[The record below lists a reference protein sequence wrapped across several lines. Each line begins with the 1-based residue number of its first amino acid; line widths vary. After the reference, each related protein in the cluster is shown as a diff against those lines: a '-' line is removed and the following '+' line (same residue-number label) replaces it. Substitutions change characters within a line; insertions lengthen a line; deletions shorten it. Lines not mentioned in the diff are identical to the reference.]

1 MNVFDL
7 RAANLSEIAETAR
20 NKQLEY
26 PDELRFLNTCA
37 RGQINLACAKT
48 GVGKSWFL
56 TQFAYCMNSKY
67 PVLYISLENGLDV
80 DVERFIM
87 CQNLYSDQGNPLI
100 YANDKIWSGK
110 DWLENKAVWQEFPLV
125 CIDGLETVLPC
136 SADKSFEEY
145 QKAVVEIRN
154 KFPNSAIWISW
165 QLNRTYDDIPDKTG
179 KITAPRVDDIAYSYA
194 AARLAS
200 NIIGIYR
207 AAKEDKY
214 NTIVNLKGRCGNTEN
229 YGQLA
234 WGKAFQPFIKD
245 EQLRIQA
252 AQLSGLQEELSKL
265 RGNES

>member
-1 MNVFDL
+1 MNVLDL
-7 RAANLSEIAETAR
+7 RAANLSEIAEKAR
-20 NKQLEY
+20 SKQLEY

-80 DVERFIM
+80 DVERFLM

-100 YANDKIWSGK
+100 YTNDKIFSGK
-110 DWLENKAVWQEFPLV
+110 EWLDNKTVLQEFPLV
-125 CIDGLETVLPC
+125 CIDGLETILPC

-145 QKAVVEIRN
+145 QKAVNEIRN

-165 QLNRTYDDIPDKTG
+165 QLNRTYDDKTG
-179 KITAPRVDDIAYSYA
+179 KISAPRVDDIAYSYA

-207 AAKEDKY
+207 ASKENKY

-245 EQLRIQA
+245 EQLRIQSTMI
-252 AQLSGLQEELSKL
+252 SGLQKELSEL